1 MAAIAQTTDAV
12 EDGGRRFAITRVL
25 VFSILFIVAG
35 LALAL
40 IVLPQIP
47 EGAATT
53 LVFGPSVPDL
63 VVPVAGFTWLAV
75 ILYIVGGIVGLL
87 PLPERLQSVK
97 SVWLIVNGALI
108 VLLVLILTAINT
120 NVNFTQT
127 LQSSF
132 RLMTPIA
139 VGAIAGIWCERSGV
153 VNIAIEGMMLTGAC
167 IGFTTVTLLAP
178 YMPTQQSA
186 LWVGVVMAVLAGGLM
201 AMLHAWISI
210 VFGTN
215 QVVSGTVINIL
226 ALGLTS
232 FIRREVLLS
241 NQAGRETLQA
251 VQIPVLSDIP
261 IVGEIFFQGKPIY
274 LMMFVLIIVT
284 HVVIY
289 FTRWGLRT
297 RAIGENPHAADTL
310 GVKVNRMRWINVTIG
325 GLIAGLGGAWF
336 SLEFIGT
343 FEDNMIGGLGFIAL
357 AAAIFG
363 KWTPFGAALGAL
375 LFGFSQALNV
385 RFQIASVPIPP
396 QFVQMIPYILTIVIL
411 AGVVGRAV
419 APKASGI
426 PYRKE

>member
-1 MAAIAQTTDAV
+1 
-12 EDGGRRFAITRVL
+12 
-25 VFSILFIVAG
+25 
-35 LALAL
+35 
-40 IVLPQIP
+40 
-47 EGAATT
+47 
-53 LVFGPSVPDL
+53 
-63 VVPVAGFTWLAV
+63 
-75 ILYIVGGIVGLL
+75 
-87 PLPERLQSVK
+87 
-97 SVWLIVNGALI
+97 
-108 VLLVLILTAINT
+108 
-120 NVNFTQT
+120 
-127 LQSSF
+127 
-132 RLMTPIA
+132 
-139 VGAIAGIWCERSGV
+139 
-153 VNIAIEGMMLTGAC
+153 
-167 IGFTTVTLLAP
+167 
-178 YMPTQQSA
+178 
-186 LWVGVVMAVLAGGLM
+186 
-201 AMLHAWISI
+201 
-210 VFGTN
+210 
-215 QVVSGTVINIL
+215 
-226 ALGLTS
+226 
-232 FIRREVLLS
+232 
-241 NQAGRETLQA
+241 
-251 VQIPVLSDIP
+251 
-261 IVGEIFFQGKPIY
+261 
-274 LMMFVLIIVT
+274 MMFVLIIAT
-284 HVVIY
+284 HVIIY